1 MRNEA
6 FKEQEKL
13 SLIEVLIELPYFIAV
28 VFMAIF
34 SGSLILIL
42 DVFETAGVIAQ
53 SGMAFGLSRK
63 LRGSGAFQ
71 YDFGMG
77 KIEAF
82 GGFISAI
89 LLFMGLIIVLVFS
102 IGELLAPSPA
112 GDILLWAVFL
122 KVFCVGLAVWLH
134 IKQHKA
140 AKSIDSSFMQANL
153 TSSGKVLV
161 FDTVALATISVSYF
175 FREIPYVEY
184 VEPIICIACV
194 CWFAVVGIKN
204 LRAIIPE
211 LLDRTL
217 GEKQQMQILKC
228 VTEISGGIAGFGG
241 IRTRR
246 SGHLIYIDLLVS
258 FDSDVP
264 YGEICGLLAKFDKAV
279 KNVLP
284 DSISA
289 VVISTPRD
297 TAAV

>member
-1 MRNEA
+1 M
-6 FKEQEKL
+6 
-13 SLIEVLIELPYFIAV
+13 
-28 VFMAIF
+28 
-34 SGSLILIL
+34 
-42 DVFETAGVIAQ
+42 
-53 SGMAFGLSRK
+53 
-63 LRGSGAFQ
+63 
-71 YDFGMG
+71 
-77 KIEAF
+77 
-82 GGFISAI
+82 
-89 LLFMGLIIVLVFS
+89 
-102 IGELLAPSPA
+102 
-112 GDILLWAVFL
+112 
-122 KVFCVGLAVWLH
+122 
-134 IKQHKA
+134 
-140 AKSIDSSFMQANL
+140 
-153 TSSGKVLV
+153 
-161 FDTVALATISVSYF
+161 
-175 FREIPYVEY
+175 
-184 VEPIICIACV
+184 
-194 CWFAVVGIKN
+194 GIKN

-228 VTEISGGIAGFGG
+228 VTEISGGIAGFEG